1 MRPWRASRR
10 RTGGSTVLLRV
21 VRSLFLPYT
30 GRGLDGFR
38 SMGAG
43 AHGFRLGRDL
53 EPKLG
58 SHALLGFQRPGRL
71 SAGGDSAR
79 AGTRNIAVALA
90 YAYGVRKR
98 LKRRLP
104 TCTTAPSSL
113 PDGTS
118 SSAT

>member
-1 MRPWRASRR
+1 MRGFNEALAGLPPAE
-10 RTGGSTVLLRV
+10 TGGSTVLLRV

-58 SHALLGFQRPGRL
+58 SHALLSFQRPGHL
-71 SAGGDSAR
+71 KAGGDSAR
-79 AGTRNIAVALA
+79 EGTRNIAVALA
-90 YAYGVRKR
+90 FA
-98 LKRRLP
+98 
-104 TCTTAPSSL
+104 
-113 PDGTS
+113 
-118 SSAT
+118 